1 MDVIS
6 TLLIETRFWAAWSS
20 GLGRFIS
27 ITMATALSCSRTL
40 LVPEL
45 PPFFL
50 APSLFRQ
57 NVPSSCTLQFS
68 TSTARSLRT
77 RDMSRNR
84 GVSALRRTGLKHP
97 VSMSKE
103 PLPRP
108 VLDPARRSKV
118 QVDPNHG
125 LWAFFNKER
134 KPLTKPEVEAAHGTL
149 TSCLYENI
157 LSLRPQ
163 VGPGR

>member
-1 MDVIS
+1 
-6 TLLIETRFWAAWSS
+6 
-20 GLGRFIS
+20 
-27 ITMATALSCSRTL
+27 MAKALNRSRAL
-40 LVPEL
+40 FVPEL
-45 PPFFL
+45 PPLFL
-50 APSLFRQ
+50 APSLLRQ
-57 NVPSSCTLQFS
+57 NVPSLRTCQFS

-103 PLPRP
+103 PLPQP
-108 VLDPARRSKV
+108 VLDPAKRSKV

-125 LWAFFNKER
+125 LWGFFNKEK

-149 TSCLYENI
+149 TSCSRENI
-157 LSLRPQ
+157 LNLRPQ